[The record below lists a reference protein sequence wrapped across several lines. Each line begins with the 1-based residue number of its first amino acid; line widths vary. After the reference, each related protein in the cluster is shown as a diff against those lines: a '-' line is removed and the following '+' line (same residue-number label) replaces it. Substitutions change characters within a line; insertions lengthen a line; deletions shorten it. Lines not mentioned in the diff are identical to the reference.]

1 MPEKK
6 TPLPPVLH
14 LSVLDPAGKVDRT
27 LLPELSTDR
36 LLAVYRTMI
45 RSRRLEESMLRRQ
58 RQGQMGTFAPAIGQ
72 EAAQV
77 GAMAALTD
85 RDWLVPSFREVPAAL
100 WRGASMRQVFLYTMG
115 FEEGSEVPEGARVL
129 PISIPVGSQTCH
141 AAGLAWAMKLRGE
154 DSLAISFFGEG
165 ATSEGAVH
173 EAMNFAGVLR
183 LPVIFLCQN
192 NQWAIS
198 TPRAIQTAA
207 QTIAQKA
214 VAYGIPGVQVDGNDV
229 FAVHRAV
236 SEAAAR
242 ARKGE
247 GATLIEAVTWRRSVH
262 TTADDPRVYRTEAQE
277 KEWESKDPI
286 LRLRVFLQAEGHWDG
301 AREEALAAEVE
312 AEIAREFEA
321 AVAYRDGDVDVLE
334 MFDHVFAETPEFLR
348 RQREEAARAIAG
360 RRVLTGAGKAI
371 TKQGG
376 AAAVGELEE
385 AEETP
390 SRSEEVAKA
399 PAEQAEVVTDM
410 EQAMVPGRTGGE
422 RLTPAQRRRQAEA
435 RTAPSAAEAEATRN
449 GSGRD
454 TR

>member
-6 TPLPPVLH
+6 TPLPPVVH
-14 LSVLDPAGKVDRT
+14 LSVLDATGKVDRS
-27 LLPELSTDR
+27 LLPDVSPDR
-36 LLAVYRTMI
+36 LLAIYKTMV

-77 GAMAALTD
+77 GAMSALGD
-85 RDWLVPSFREVPAAL
+85 RDWLVPSFREVPALL

-115 FEEGSEVPEGARVL
+115 FEEGSVVPEGARVL
-129 PISIPVGSQTCH
+129 PTSIPVGSQTCH
-141 AAGLAWAMKLRGE
+141 AAGLGWAMKLRGE
-154 DSLAISFFGEG
+154 DAVAISFFGEG

-173 EAMNFAGVLR
+173 EAMNFAGVLK

-192 NQWAIS
+192 NHWAIS
-198 TPRAIQTAA
+198 TPRSIQTAA
-207 QTIAQKA
+207 ATIAQKA
-214 VAYGIPGVQVDGNDV
+214 VAYGIAGVQVDGNDV

-242 ARKGE
+242 ARAGE
-247 GATLIEAVTWRRSVH
+247 GATLVEAVTWRRSVH

-286 LRLRVFLQAEGHWDG
+286 LRLRMHLQAENLWDG
-301 AREEALAAEVE
+301 AKEEALAAEAD

-334 MFDHVFAETPEFLR
+334 MFDFVFAEMPEFLR
-348 RQREEAARAIAG
+348 RQREEAARAFEG

-371 TKQGG
+371 TKPGG

-390 SRSEEVAKA
+390 SRSEEVATE
-399 PAEQAEVVTDM
+399 PGEQAEVVDEM
-410 EQAMVPGRTGGE
+410 EQAMVPGGGGNA
-422 RLTPAQRRRQAEA
+422 RLTPAQRRRQAES
-435 RTAPSAAEAEATRN
+435 RAAAAADASERN
-449 GSGRD
+449 GARRGSR
-454 TR
+454 